1 MKILKANEKRIVE
14 HSENEG
20 STLPGPKEGQ
30 AFGLS
35 SMIIEAINDEWKTI
49 DMYNSMMITAQEEG
63 YPDFVKVIEDIASE
77 ENRHVG
83 QLQEILKTISPNA
96 KVIADGEQEAKEQ
109 HGEDNATLI
118 GDDEVDMYW
127 FEQVL

>member
-20 STLPGPKEGQ
+20 STLPGPKEGPE
-30 AFGLS
+30 FGLS

-49 DMYNSMMITAQEEG
+49 NMYNSMMITAQDEG
-63 YPDFVKVIEDIASE
+63 FPDIVRVIEDITSE

-83 QLQEILKTISPNA
+83 QLQELLKTISPNTN
-96 KVIADGEQEAKEQ
+96 VIADGEKEAKEQ
-109 HGEDNATLI
+109 IDESEPELV
-118 GDDEVDMYW
+118 DDDYVDTHW